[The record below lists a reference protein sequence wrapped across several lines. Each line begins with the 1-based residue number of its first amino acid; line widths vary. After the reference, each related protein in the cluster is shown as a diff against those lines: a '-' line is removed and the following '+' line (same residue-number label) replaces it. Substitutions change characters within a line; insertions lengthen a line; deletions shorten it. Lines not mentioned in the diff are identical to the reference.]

1 MSRNLNNILFH
12 QAYFFIFDGYGN
24 SYRRL
29 QQQMR
34 TTVLPFLMALL
45 TVTNTFAQEIFE
57 IHARPTARTGMAPG
71 NSEPLS
77 TGFSGTG
84 ANIDV
89 VYHRANWTV
98 DPNAGTNITGTITT
112 FFKTIQANVSV
123 ITFDLVKQSFQN
135 NVTAIY
141 HGNNC
146 MVSFPS
152 SGNTDILTI
161 QLPAAITTTNTLDSV
176 TISYAGIPIEDGLG
190 GGFVRESYID
200 NFGQVQNY
208 ITTLSESY
216 EDKNWWPC
224 KADMQDKIDSMDMH
238 ITVPWNGTD
247 TFWAAGVGVL
257 TDSLITGNW
266 RTYTYKTRYPIASY
280 LVFMS
285 AAKFNRYY
293 SSVELNETIIPVYWY
308 LLGGK
313 QASYYNT
320 ALTAMEKINP
330 VLQEFSKLVGDY
342 PFKNEKHGF
351 YDGLAGA
358 AGMEHQTFS
367 GMASNA
373 LTSLPTL
380 NHELIHQWFGD
391 NVTFATWNDLWLA
404 EGFARYGEILA
415 AELVPSLGYSPFTR
429 RRGRKNAAL
438 SLLNISAWI
447 PDGNIANSGTIW
459 NTSYGSAIYERGCMV
474 VSMLRTMCGD
484 EKFFAALRNYQT
496 RLSGKAATTDSL
508 KRFFN
513 EQLGT
518 DISEFFRDY
527 VGGSGNASIAVGGR
541 GNPIYEIKWNSPA
554 QNSLLLGVKS
564 QLRTAGSN
572 VSYFNGPVTV
582 RAVQYN
588 PAKDTTVVF
597 FDWGNGNLAKAG
609 NGIQLPVSNN
619 LLQYNLSF
627 TPDSLFY
634 DDSARTMSTG
644 SMVLDTMLK
653 GFVWYGTSSNN
664 WFDAANWDGCCGVP
678 PAGADVTIATTN
690 FPPVLSSS
698 VAVNN
703 LTINTGRFIALGENT
718 LTVSG
723 IVKGDGGLAGSP
735 ASTLA
740 ITGKAGTLRFVTG
753 IYDEVTLG
761 SLNLG
766 ANATAAVASDVSVGS
781 VNVNPLAQLT
791 VLSGV
796 QLITN

>member
-1 MSRNLNNILFH
+1 MKTLF
-12 QAYFFIFDGYGN
+12 
-24 SYRRL
+24 
-29 QQQMR
+29 
-34 TTVLPFLMALL
+34 LPFLMILFAA
-45 TVTNTFAQEIFE
+45 TNAFAQEKFE
-57 IHARPTARTGMAPG
+57 IHSRPSARTGSAQG
-71 NSEPLS
+71 NNEPLS

-89 VYHRANWTV
+89 TYHRVNWTV
-98 DPNAGTNITGTITT
+98 DPNAGSNITGTITT
-112 FFKTIQANVSV
+112 FFKTIQPNVAV
-123 ITFDLVKQSFQN
+123 ISFDLVKQSFQN
-135 NVTAIY
+135 SVTALY
-141 HGNNC
+141 HGINC
-146 MVSFPS
+146 SVSFPS
-152 SGNTDILTI
+152 SGNTDVLTI
-161 QLPAAITTTNTLDSV
+161 QLPSVIPVTNTIDSV
-176 TISYAGIPIEDGLG
+176 TISYSGVPIEDGLG
-190 GGFVRESYID
+190 GGFVRDSYPD
-200 NFGQVQNY
+200 EFGQVQNY

-224 KADMQDKIDSMDMH
+224 KADMQDKVDSMDMH
-238 ITVPWNGTD
+238 ITVPWNGAD

-257 TDSLITGNW
+257 TDSLITGDW

-280 LVFMS
+280 LVFIS

-293 SSVELNETIIPVYWY
+293 SSVEVNESNIPVYWY

-313 QASYYNT
+313 QQPYYT
-320 ALTAMEKINP
+320 AALAAMEKINP
-330 VLQEFSKLVGDY
+330 VLQEFSKVVGEY

-373 LTSLPTL
+373 LTSLTTL
-380 NHELIHQWFGD
+380 NHELMHQWFGD

-438 SLLNISAWI
+438 SLLNTSAWI

-459 NTSYGSAIYERGCMV
+459 NTSYGSAIYERGCMI

-496 RLSGKAATTDSL
+496 QLSGKAATTDTL

-527 VGGSGNASIAVGGR
+527 VGGSGNAATATGGR

-554 QNSLLLGVKS
+554 ENNFLVGVKS
-564 QLRTAGSN
+564 QSRTAGSN

-582 RAVQYN
+582 RAVQYDP
-588 PAKDTTVVF
+588 PADTTIVF

-609 NGIQLPVSNN
+609 NGIQAPVSNN
-619 LLQYNLSF
+619 LLNYNLSF

-644 SMVLDTMLK
+644 STVLDTTLK
-653 GFVWYGTSSNN
+653 GFVWHGTSNSN
-664 WFDAANWDGCCGVP
+664 WFDAANWAACCGVP
-678 PAGADVTIATTN
+678 PAGADVTIASIN
-690 FPPVLSSS
+690 FPPVLNSS
-698 VAVNN
+698 VSVNDI
-703 LTINTGRFIALGENT
+703 TINTGKFIALGENT
-718 LTVSG
+718 FTVSG
-723 IVKGDGGLAGSP
+723 AIKGNGGLAGSP
-735 ASTLA
+735 GSNLS

-753 IYDEVTLG
+753 IYDDLAIG
-761 SLNLG
+761 SLTLG
-766 ANATAAVASDVSVGS
+766 ANAAASIATNVFVGS
-781 VNVNPLAQLT
+781 VNVHPLAQLT
-791 VLSGV
+791 VLTGV
-796 QLITN
+796 RLTTN

>member
-1 MSRNLNNILFH
+1 MKHIFLLFLFSICAVSIGLP
-12 QAYFFIFDGYGN
+12 QEKFD
-24 SYRRL
+24 
-29 QQQMR
+29 
-34 TTVLPFLMALL
+34 
-45 TVTNTFAQEIFE
+45 
-57 IHARPTARTGMAPG
+57 IHARPAARTGGSSG
-71 NSEPLS
+71 NATPLS

-84 ANIDV
+84 ANMDV
-89 VYHRANWTV
+89 IYHRVNWTV
-98 DPNAGTNITGTITT
+98 DPNAGANITGTITT
-112 FFKTIQANVSV
+112 YFKTIQSNVSV
-123 ITFDLVKQSFQN
+123 ISFDLVKQSFQN
-135 NVTAIY
+135 TVTARY
-141 HGNNC
+141 HGTSC
-146 MVSFPS
+146 SVSFPS
-152 SGNTDILTI
+152 AGNVNVLSI
-161 QLPAAITTTNTLDSV
+161 QLPSVITAANSIDSI
-176 TISYAGIPIEDGLG
+176 TISYSGVPIEDGLG

-200 NFGQVQNY
+200 ELGQVQNY

-216 EDKNWWPC
+216 EDRNWWPC
-224 KADMQDKIDSMDMH
+224 KADMQDKVDSMDMH
-238 ITVPWNGTD
+238 ITVPWAGAD
-247 TFWAAGVGVL
+247 TFWAAGVGIL
-257 TDSLITGNW
+257 TDSAVSGNW

-280 LVFMS
+280 LVFFS

-293 SSVELNETIIPVYWY
+293 SSVELNETNIPVYWY

-313 QASYYNT
+313 QPSYYN
-320 ALTAMEKINP
+320 AAIAAMEKINP
-330 VLQEFSKLVGDY
+330 VLQQFSKLIGDY

-380 NHELIHQWFGD
+380 NHELMHQWFGD

-438 SLLNISAWI
+438 SLLNTSAWI
-447 PDGNIANSGTIW
+447 PDGNIANSATIW

-484 EKFFAALRNYQT
+484 EKFFAALRHYQT

-527 VGGSGNASIAVGGR
+527 VGGSGNGATAAGGR
-541 GNPIYEIKWNSPA
+541 GNPVYEIKWNSPA

-564 QLRTAGSN
+564 QARTAGSN

-588 PAKDTTVVF
+588 PLKDTTIVF
-597 FDWGNGNLAKAG
+597 FDWGNGSLAKAG

-619 LLQYNLSF
+619 LLPYNLSF

-644 SMVLDTMLK
+644 SMVLDTLLK
-653 GFVWYGTSSNN
+653 GFVWYGTSNNN

-678 PAGADVTIATTN
+678 PTGADVTIATIN

-753 IYDEVTLG
+753 IYDDVALG

-766 ANATAAVASDVSVGS
+766 ANAAASIATDVSVGS
-781 VNVNPLAQLT
+781 VNVNPLAQLI

-796 QLITN
+796 KLITN